1 MDKLKRVKEIEDE
14 VKNKDGFMIFNIREN
29 NDGSVTI
36 EPVSLEEFR
45 GESFPKVF
53 EIKEY
58 PTRVSAGIYKI
69 LKEDPFFM
77 IEIINVYHRFLSG
90 DWGLDEWKYSE
101 DIERFNRHP
110 ETATGYYKTSW
121 GDIQIKRD
129 YTFTTAFLPFEH

>member
-14 VKNKDGFMIFNIREN
+14 VKNKDGFMIFNIVDN
-29 NDGSVTI
+29 GDGTVTI

-45 GESFPKVF
+45 GESFPEVF

-58 PTRVSAGIYKI
+58 PTRISAGMHKI
-69 LKEDPFFM
+69 LQEDELFF
-77 IEIINVYHRFLSG
+77 IELMHAYKRFLNG
-90 DWGLDEWKYSE
+90 DWGLDEWEYRE
-101 DIERFNRHP
+101 DIERFNRYP

-129 YTFTTAFLPFEH
+129 YTFTTAYLPFER

>member
-14 VKNKDGFMIFNIREN
+14 VKNKDGFMIFNIVDKG
-29 NDGSVTI
+29 DGTVTI
-36 EPVSLEEFR
+36 EPVSLAEFR
-45 GESFPKVF
+45 GESFPETF

-58 PTRVSAGIYKI
+58 PTRISAGVYKI
-69 LKEDPFFM
+69 LQEDDLFFAELM
-77 IEIINVYHRFLSG
+77 STYNRFLNG
-90 DWGLDEWKYSE
+90 DWGLDEWEYSE

-129 YTFTTAFLPFEH
+129 YTFTTAFLPFER